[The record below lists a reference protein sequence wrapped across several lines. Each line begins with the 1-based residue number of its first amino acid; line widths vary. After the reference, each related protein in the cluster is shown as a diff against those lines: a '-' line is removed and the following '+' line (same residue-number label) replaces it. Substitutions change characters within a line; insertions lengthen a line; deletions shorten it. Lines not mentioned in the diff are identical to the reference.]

1 MSDLRK
7 KPCCICRQWFRPNPR
22 VGARQR
28 MCGKAECR
36 VLHRQKTQAQWRRRN
51 RGYAIAYRIDQRATQ
66 TESPAEPMRVPA
78 PLDRLPWEFAK
89 DEFGSQRADFIGVM
103 GALMVRTAKD
113 EFRAYLIDPTRLSG
127 TLPPPSR
134 KTSSD
139 LGHSEAAGD
148 DATGVSPTR
157 AALGTS
163 ARPPT
168 ATAAAADGVVG

>member
-1 MSDLRK
+1 M
-7 KPCCICRQWFRPNPR
+7 
-22 VGARQR
+22 
-28 MCGKAECR
+28 
-36 VLHRQKTQAQWRRRN
+36 
-51 RGYAIAYRIDQRATQ
+51 AYRIDRRAAQ
-66 TESPAEPMRVPA
+66 TEPPPDVMRLPA
-78 PLDRLPWEFAK
+78 PFNQLPWEYAK
-89 DEFGSQRADFIGVM
+89 DQCGPQRADFIGVM

-127 TLPPPSR
+127 TVPPPSR
-134 KTSSD
+134 KPSSD

>member
-28 MCGKAECR
+28 MCG
-36 VLHRQKTQAQWRRRN
+36 QAQWRRPN

>member
-1 MSDLRK
+1 
-7 KPCCICRQWFRPNPR
+7 
-22 VGARQR
+22 
-28 MCGKAECR
+28 

-113 EFRAYLIDPTRLSG
+113 EFRAYLVDPTRLSG

-139 LGHSEAAGD
+139 LGHRNREPNMLSQAGP
-148 DATGVSPTR
+148 TGVGKTGL
-157 AALGTS
+157 ACGLLLKALQNGYRCQFIC
-163 ARPPT
+163 AQGAVRRNVRIAGRPLYPP
-168 ATAAAADGVVG
+168 ATESLGSLGCPID

>member
-36 VLHRQKTQAQWRRRN
+36 ALHRQKTQAQWRRRN
-51 RGYAIAYRIDQRATQ
+51 RGYAIAYRIDQRAAQ
-66 TESPAEPMRVPA
+66 TEPPEVLRVPA
-78 PLDRLPWEFAK
+78 PLDQLPWGFAK
-89 DEFGSQRADFIGVM
+89 DEFGSQQADFMGVL
-103 GALMVRTAKD
+103 GALLVRTAKD
-113 EFRAYLIDPTRLSG
+113 EFRAYLIDPARVPG
-127 TLPPPSR
+127 ALPGLSR
-134 KTSSD
+134 KTR
-139 LGHSEAAGD
+139 LEMGHSEPAGD

-157 AALGTS
+157 TALGTS

-168 ATAAAADGVVG
+168 AATAAADGVVG